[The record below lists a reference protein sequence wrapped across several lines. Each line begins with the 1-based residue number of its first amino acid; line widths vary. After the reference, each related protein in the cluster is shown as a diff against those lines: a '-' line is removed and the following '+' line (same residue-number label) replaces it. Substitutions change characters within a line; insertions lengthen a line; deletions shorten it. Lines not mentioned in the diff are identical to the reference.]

1 MGECFPFFFGGSMY
15 DNNSGVA
22 LTTHALDRA
31 KERGIDLPNL
41 IGIVSRTRELLGKEA
56 IQIRV
61 GNLVVV
67 ARKDMETETPLVVT
81 TWREDDSEDQ
91 GVLYGNG

>member
-1 MGECFPFFFGGSMY
+1 VLPLFFGGGSMIETKT
-15 DNNSGVA
+15 GVA

-41 IGIVSRTRELLGKEA
+41 IGIVSRTRELLGEEA
-56 IQIRV
+56 IRIRV

-67 ARKDMETETPLVVT
+67 ARKDMDTETPLVVT
-81 TWREDDSEDQ
+81 TWRDGDSEDQ